1 MSEERRLRG
10 KPERQEC
17 EELKA
22 MGWKGW
28 GGKGAVSPEEAYT
41 QIQGVETDGKEFGRV
56 EPHTHLLKF
65 SP

>member
-17 EELKA
+17 EELKV

-28 GGKGAVSPEEAYT
+28 GGKGEVGSEAAST
-41 QIQGVETDGKEFGRV
+41 QTQGVETDGKGFGRV
-56 EPHTHLLKF
+56 APHTHLLKF